1 MRNLMIINDKYPNS
15 INEFCDFIG
24 IPCEAMGGMFFDK
37 YLDYFD
43 ERGLFIGI
51 TCDADGLFW
60 IPEICSV
67 PLEVCNSRESAQERA
82 IEECFKMLEEMIEF
96 EIK

>member
-1 MRNLMIINDKYPNS
+1 MITEKTIDKYISSVNAFADYYGFPVEVIHNLD
-15 INEFCDFIG
+15 IT
-24 IPCEAMGGMFFDK
+24 K
-37 YLDYFD
+37 YLKYFD